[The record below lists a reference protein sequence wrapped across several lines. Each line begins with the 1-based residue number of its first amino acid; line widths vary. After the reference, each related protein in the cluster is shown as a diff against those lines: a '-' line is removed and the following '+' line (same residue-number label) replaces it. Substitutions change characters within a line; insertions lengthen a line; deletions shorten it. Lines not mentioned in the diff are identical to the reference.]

1 MDKTILHT
9 NHPHRLEQVPDGEAE
24 MIERVMQIQLDVM
37 KKRQDPS
44 KRGQHPKTQAL
55 LRAEFEVL
63 PQVPEAMRVGLFA
76 QPKTYSALVRFSTAL
91 KPSDA
96 SGQAHGCAVKV
107 LGVEGTPAGTQDF
120 IFIDQPTFFVRDVA
134 QYIELFELFGQ
145 DEAGMGAFAAKH
157 RELAG
162 LMMSFN
168 VSITS
173 HLERPYW
180 AEVPIAMGDGA
191 ARLNLTPFIENV
203 SGRESVTTPDGL
215 REALHAHLIEERR
228 PARFILG
235 AQAFVDQATTPI
247 ENATSVWPTPFEPVA
262 TITIH
267 PQDFTGPEQY
277 AFGEG
282 LSFTPWRCAPAHQP
296 LGGIQ
301 RTRKRVYEQST
312 SLRRSLS
319 GASQT
324 EPTHADLERLG
335 RIFELHLEDSND

>member
-1 MDKTILHT
+1 MDNTILDFG
-9 NHPHRLEQVPDGEAE
+9 HPHPLENVPDGEAE
-24 MIERVMQIQLDVM
+24 MIDRVMQIQLDIM
-37 KKRQDPS
+37 KKRQDPA

-55 LRAEFEVL
+55 LRADFEVL

-76 QPKTYSALVRFSTAL
+76 QPKTYPALVRFSTAL

-96 SGQAHGCAVKV
+96 SGQAHGCAMKV
-107 LGVEGTPAGTQDF
+107 LGVDNTPAGTQDF

-134 QYIELFELFGQ
+134 QYIELFELFGK

-168 VSITS
+168 VSIAS
-173 HLERPYW
+173 QLERPYW

-203 SGRESVTTPDGL
+203 SGRETVTTPDGL
-215 REALHAHLIEERR
+215 REALRIHLIEERR

-235 AQAFVDQATTPI
+235 AQRFVDQEMTPI
-247 ENATSVWPTPFEPVA
+247 ENATSVWPTPFDPVA
-262 TITIH
+262 TVTIH
-267 PQDFTGPEQY
+267 PQDFTAAEQY

-282 LSFTPWRCAPAHQP
+282 LSFTPWRCAPAHRP

-301 RTRKRVYEQST
+301 RTRRRVYEHST
-312 SLRRSLS
+312 KLRRSLS
-319 GASQT
+319 GSTQS
-324 EPTHADLERLG
+324 EPTHADLKTLG
-335 RIFELHLEDSND
+335 PILETTTEDMT